1 LPLVPSGRL
10 GTSHP
15 AVHLAICGS
24 VAFHSPEMSQTAID
38 LLSSNLQVETQAL
51 LIGGSRLLGALIAG
65 NDNGIAVADLAT
77 SEDTDV
83 LTSYGDVVVMESGIN
98 AAGNLMVVNSHG
110 AVVSPAIPEDGRELL
125 QDVFGVSVS
134 SLTVAGHSTLGSVIA
149 ANDRGALLHPDVTK
163 EEAEQITQTLDVDAM
178 VGTVGFG
185 SPFVGSGL
193 RCSNDGAVVS
203 EQTTGPESNRIEDA
217 LFLYD

>member
-1 LPLVPSGRL
+1 MPLVASDNL

-15 AVHLAICGS
+15 AVHIAICGG
-24 VAFHSPEMSQTAID
+24 VAFHSPEMSSSAVD
-38 LLSSNLQVETQAL
+38 LLSSNLQVETQEL

-65 NDNGIAVADLAT
+65 NGNGIAVADLAT

-98 AAGNLMVVNSHG
+98 AAGNLMVVNSNG
-110 AVVSPAIPEDGRELL
+110 AIVSPAIPEDGRELL
-125 QDVFGVSVS
+125 QDVFGVPVG
-134 SLTVAGHSTLGSVIA
+134 SLTVAGHSTLGSVVA

-163 EEAEQITQTLDVDAM
+163 EEADLITQILDVDAM

-193 RCSNDGAVVS
+193 RCSNNGAVVS
-203 EQTTGPESNRIEDA
+203 EQTTGPERNRIEDA
-217 LFLYD
+217 LFLF